1 MINQI
6 FWSILSKVVYI
17 AENGMLTQFIQK
29 LYFTYFPRNA
39 HSRSQWNRKLS
50 LTSFAKLITYKGKP
64 SFHCVY
70 LYFGSWFCSFLQQ
83 CKPNNTNMILVW
95 AKEHPVILTALNK
108 LIPSSTVISHQVRSA
123 LVILGLL
130 LGLLFLCYNWKV
142 FSGRKKKQQKNPASC
157 QIKCNSQLWQVKS
170 SRQHKLYFWEQMRLC
185 LIRKAL
191 K

>member
-50 LTSFAKLITYKGKP
+50 LTSFAKWIMYQGKL

-83 CKPNNTNMILVW
+83 CKQNNTNMILVW
-95 AKEHPVILTALNK
+95 AKEDPVILTGLNK
-108 LIPSSTVISHQVRSA
+108 LIPSSTVISHQVRST
-123 LVILGLL
+123 LVILGFTVRPTFSLL
-130 LGLLFLCYNWKV
+130 QLKGFFWEE
-142 FSGRKKKQQKNPASC
+142 KKQQKTLPHA
-157 QIKCNSQLWQVKS
+157 KS
-170 SRQHKLYFWEQMRLC
+170 SVTVSCGK
-185 LIRKAL
+185 
-191 K
+191 